1 MSFINNKKSL
11 VYSTVAAISV
21 FAIFCLLL
29 FNSTPKAAEKPK
41 ETSDYEYVVTTK
53 DIKKG
58 DIITEDDVEIKDL
71 QMEMTGAYQKKA
83 DVIGR
88 STEEEIK
95 AGMPVIKNF
104 LKTIE
109 VNNSEN
115 VELKNGYRAVPL
127 LIKASAIPSYVST
140 NKLFDLFTRENSMK
154 IENLKILNILDSTSG
169 DGNKLLILEIKKSDV
184 PAFIDNQVATSGFI
198 FVQKNPE
205 EYGEYKFSS
214 SKKSSDSNKDSASYE
229 MPSKLPDSA
238 YLPPI
243 SDVMKGEPEI
253 SEPAVDYTNKKQVEI
268 IVGNT
273 KTKMEFEE

>member
-11 VYSTVAAISV
+11 FYSSVAAVSV
-21 FAIFCLLL
+21 FGIFCLLL
-29 FNSTPKAAEKPK
+29 FNSTPKVVEKPK
-41 ETSDYEYVVTTK
+41 EASEYEYVVTTK

-95 AGMPVIKNF
+95 AGMPVVKNF
-104 LKTIE
+104 LKAIE
-109 VNNSEN
+109 VNNTSNIEP
-115 VELKNGYRAVPL
+115 KNGFRAVPL
-127 LIKASAIPSYVST
+127 LIKISALPPYVST
-140 NKLFDLFTRENSMK
+140 NQLYDLFTRENSMK
-154 IENLKILNILDSTSG
+154 IENLKILSILDSTSG
-169 DGNKLLILEIKKSDV
+169 DGNKLLILEIKNSDV

-214 SKKSSDSNKDSASYE
+214 TKKSFNSDKDIISSE
-229 MPSKLPDSA
+229 MPAKLPDSA

-243 SDVMKGEPEI
+243 SDVMNNEPSI
-253 SEPAVDYTNKKQVEI
+253 SQPAVNYTDKKQVEI